1 MRNEISKVVEFTG
14 AAEEQ
19 IKLHDDGYWSRA
31 YVVNGGEYVV
41 KFQKYENQI
50 SMA

>member
-1 MRNEISKVVEFTG
+1 MRDEISKVMELTG

-31 YVVNGGEYVV
+31 YVINDGE
-41 KFQKYENQI
+41 
-50 SMA
+50 